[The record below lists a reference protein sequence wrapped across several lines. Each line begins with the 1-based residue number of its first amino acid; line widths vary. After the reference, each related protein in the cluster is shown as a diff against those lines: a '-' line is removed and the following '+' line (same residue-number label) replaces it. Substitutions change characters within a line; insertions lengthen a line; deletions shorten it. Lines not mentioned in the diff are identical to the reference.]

1 MKVGESKPATGSVP
15 RARIAKTA
23 SPAPLARPQLADTA
37 SVLGIPEAELTPKVR
52 AAITTLMAEV
62 DHLRGELDQT
72 RRRFEELERDAN
84 VDPLVPVLNRR
95 AFVREMSRLI
105 SFSGRYNMAAS
116 LVYFDLNAFKTLN
129 DGYGHAAGDAA
140 LLHVGNLLLG
150 NVRESDI
157 VGRLG
162 GDEFGIIL
170 ANASEE
176 VAQKK
181 AESLAEL
188 LEGTPLSF
196 EGHTLSLSAAFGAY
210 EFRAGE
216 SAQLAMANADL
227 AMFKR
232 KRSMKA
238 GG

>member
-1 MKVGESKPATGSVP
+1 MKIGDSKPVGPGPATRVP
-15 RARIAKTA
+15 KTA
-23 SPAPLARPQLADTA
+23 SPASVVRAQPVDTA
-37 SVLGIPEAELTPKVR
+37 SILSIPESELTPKVR

-62 DHLRGELDQT
+62 DRLRDELDRTQ
-72 RRRFEELERDAN
+72 RRYEELERDAN
-84 VDPLVPVLNRR
+84 LDPLVPVLNRR

-129 DGYGHAAGDAA
+129 DTYGHAAGDAA
-140 LLHVGNLLLG
+140 LLHIGDLLRAH
-150 NVRESDI
+150 VRESDV

-170 ANASEE
+170 ANASDE

-181 AESLAEL
+181 ARSLAEL
-188 LEGTPLSF
+188 LAANPLNLD
-196 EGHTLSLSAAFGAY
+196 GQTLSLSAAFGTY
-210 EFRAGE
+210 EFKPGE
-216 SAQLAMANADL
+216 TAQLAMANADL
-227 AMFKR
+227 AMFKQ